1 MTKEQLRNY
10 LSIKAE
16 RAQIQALLDEM
27 EAALCSPATPQL
39 TGLPGAV
46 AFVGGSAQERK
57 ADATMELRAL
67 YAAKIAEL
75 AAEQLRIKQAIES
88 LEQTAYRALRHRYI
102 EGLTWEQICVEMDYS
117 WRQIHRIHAGALE
130 QLKGH

>member
-46 AFVGGSAQERK
+46 
-57 ADATMELRAL
+57 T
-67 YAAKIAEL
+67 AE
-75 AAEQLRIKQAIES
+75 E
-88 LEQTAYRALRHRYI
+88 
-102 EGLTWEQICVEMDYS
+102 
-117 WRQIHRIHAGALE
+117 AGR
-130 QLKGH
+130 

>member
-27 EAALCSPATPQL
+27 EAALCSLATPQL
-39 TGLPGAV
+39 TGLPGAA

-57 ADATMELRAL
+57 ADATMELRAVRREDCRAGRRT
-67 YAAKIAEL
+67 AAH
-75 AAEQLRIKQAIES
+75 QA
-88 LEQTAYRALRHRYI
+88 
-102 EGLTWEQICVEMDYS
+102 GD
-117 WRQIHRIHAGALE
+117 
-130 QLKGH
+130 

>member
-39 TGLPGAV
+39 TGLPGA
-46 AFVGGSAQERK
+46 
-57 ADATMELRAL
+57 
-67 YAAKIAEL
+67 
-75 AAEQLRIKQAIES
+75 AAEDRVTYPVLH
-88 LEQTAYRALRHRYI
+88 TVP
-102 EGLTWEQICVEMDYS
+102 EQICVEMDYS

>member
-39 TGLPGAV
+39 TGFCRRERTRAQSRCDDGA
-46 AFVGGSAQERK
+46 A
-57 ADATMELRAL
+57 RAVRREDCRAGRRT
-67 YAAKIAEL
+67 AAH
-75 AAEQLRIKQAIES
+75 
-88 LEQTAYRALRHRYI
+88 RA
-102 EGLTWEQICVEMDYS
+102 GD
-117 WRQIHRIHAGALE
+117 
-130 QLKGH
+130 